1 MQMQWKC
8 CSKKCFSVTE
18 PNVFYII
25 VLLIGKSQ
33 PKEKSPKICEYFM
46 QWYFWP
52 KTNRVNHSTDK
63 FQIKVFSNNSYATKD
78 IIKF

>member
-1 MQMQWKC
+1 MQNNENVAGK
-8 CSKKCFSVTE
+8 SAFLLLSLI
-18 PNVFYII
+18 NVFYII
-25 VLLIGKSQ
+25 VLLIAKSQ
-33 PKEKSPKICEYFM
+33 PKEKRLKSVNI

-78 IIKF
+78 ILKI